1 MPVLIILYPITII
14 LIFVSFIDK
23 YTKRKPSVYIGA
35 MIAAFLISC
44 IHALDN
50 VGMIPNFIA
59 NIVHTIPFYNLGIG
73 WIVPAIIGGIIG
85 YFIPQT
91 EAEGEVSTK

>member
-1 MPVLIILYPITII
+1 
-14 LIFVSFIDK
+14 
-23 YTKRKPSVYIGA
+23 

>member
-1 MPVLIILYPITII
+1 
-14 LIFVSFIDK
+14 
-23 YTKRKPSVYIGA
+23 

-73 WIVPAIIGGIIG
+73 WIIPAIIGGIIG
-85 YFIPQT
+85 YFIPKQKLKAKFLQNK
-91 EAEGEVSTK
+91 EKQQA